1 MATLARAFI
10 AVLHAVSLSSCTSQ
24 RYLSRDSK
32 TCVSHQLSRAKAGF
46 LGNAMPAGDGTANQE
61 ARTTQTYK
69 KPAEASSPSPS
80 QAVVCQSDLCG
91 CSGHFIRE
99 EPSGAWEASD
109 VPESAAS
116 SATLHGTTVA
126 VSAIREIEKHGQSV
140 LGAMYRLEPRVLLDT
155 DTFPSTFADRRSM
168 LGSWRGMVTEAGAI
182 APCLARTGA
191 NWKQTSCQA
200 ECVMMQPSQAAQ
212 RPATT

>member
-1 MATLARAFI
+1 MLSVSHRAQTGP
-10 AVLHAVSLSSCTSQ
+10 HS
-24 RYLSRDSK
+24 LSRDSK

-109 VPESAAS
+109 VPKSAAS
-116 SATLHGTTVA
+116 SAPSHSTTVA
-126 VSAIREIEKHGQSV
+126 VSAIREIEKHRQSV
-140 LGAMYRLEPRVLLDT
+140 LGNYAEYRAFLDRYILIRFQQGCRSAWHVGELERH
-155 DTFPSTFADRRSM
+155 
-168 LGSWRGMVTEAGAI
+168 GA
-182 APCLARTGA
+182 
-191 NWKQTSCQA
+191 
-200 ECVMMQPSQAAQ
+200 
-212 RPATT
+212 